1 MTDCKQIVLKLSAKD
16 IDVLREAAY
25 EAGEQGCAE
34 AVPLLAGL
42 LASESLGVQEAAD
55 MALRRIGGK
64 DVVVA
69 VLPLLRSDDAPVRNL
84 SMDILR
90 QVGGDDFPSL
100 VGLLHDPDHDIRIF
114 GSDILGS
121 TGNKL
126 AVAPLCDALLK
137 DPEVNVRYQAAV
149 SLGELGH
156 ASAAKCLG
164 KAMED
169 DEWVQFAVIEA
180 LAKIRDAS
188 SVNALVKALD
198 KSSDL
203 VASMIVEALGEIGN
217 IKAVAML
224 IRRMDASPAVLRN
237 KIVKA
242 VLHILGGKSLTLLPA
257 KDRGK
262 FRDYLLAAL
271 SDDDP
276 EIQDAAI
283 RGLTFMGDDAASGDI
298 LLLAAKM
305 DPDAEYE
312 RLEAAVNALASI
324 GLTQSL
330 QAGLT
335 HPEPAARRITVTALA
350 RIGGRQV
357 SELLIAAYPTAD
369 PELRRDMVAALL
381 EVADTEAKDFFL
393 GLLDEAADEAVLKAA
408 LYYLGRKMR
417 VEAAGERIFALL
429 ADSRDDVKEAALEA
443 CTELGGE
450 ALNARFLALSEDAD
464 PINRLMA
471 VYALGKIRLP
481 GNMAHIEKA
490 LLDPVPDIR
499 KIALEAA
506 LDACGGDDRGLEMI
520 VSRLDDEVADVR
532 RTVVELLGRCPVGKG
547 APYLLR
553 ALADPDDWVRVR
565 AVESLGALRLAE
577 AAPRLIPLIHDA
589 SKLVSLKTVEALGD
603 IGGESAFRALLEAL
617 GNDDPE
623 FQAAA
628 EEAIAKIQDRQGDR

>member
-1 MTDCKQIVLKLSAKD
+1 
-16 IDVLREAAY
+16 
-25 EAGEQGCAE
+25 
-34 AVPLLAGL
+34 
-42 LASESLGVQEAAD
+42 
-55 MALRRIGGK
+55 
-64 DVVVA
+64 
-69 VLPLLRSDDAPVRNL
+69 
-84 SMDILR
+84 
-90 QVGGDDFPSL
+90 
-100 VGLLHDPDHDIRIF
+100 
-114 GSDILGS
+114 
-121 TGNKL
+121 
-126 AVAPLCDALLK
+126 
-137 DPEVNVRYQAAV
+137 
-149 SLGELGH
+149 
-156 ASAAKCLG
+156 
-164 KAMED
+164 
-169 DEWVQFAVIEA
+169 
-180 LAKIRDAS
+180 
-188 SVNALVKALD
+188 
-198 KSSDL
+198 
-203 VASMIVEALGEIGN
+203 
-217 IKAVAML
+217 VAML

-257 KDRGK
+257 KDRGR
-262 FRDYLLAAL
+262 FREYLLAAL

-312 RLEAAVNALASI
+312 RLEAAVTALASI

-357 SELLIAAYPTAD
+357 SELLIAAYPAAE

-381 EVADTEAKDFFL
+381 DVAGPEARDFFL
-393 GLLDEAADEAVLKAA
+393 GLLDEAEDEAVLKAS

-429 ADSRDDVKEAALEA
+429 ADARDDVKEAALEA

-481 GNMAHIEKA
+481 GNMARIEKA

-532 RTVVELLGRCPVGKG
+532 RTVVELLGRCPLSKG

-565 AVESLGALRLAE
+565 AVESLGALRPAE
-577 AAPRLIPLIHDA
+577 AAARLIPLLHDA

>member
-1 MTDCKQIVLKLSAKD
+1 LSAKD
-16 IDVLREAAY
+16 IDALREAAY
-25 EAGEQGCAE
+25 EAGERGCVE

-64 DVVVA
+64 EVVVA

-90 QVGGDDFPSL
+90 QVGGDDFSSL
-100 VGLLHDPDHDIRIF
+100 VGLLHDSDPDIRIF

-149 SLGELGH
+149 SLGELAH

-217 IKAVAML
+217 VKAVAML

-283 RGLTFMGDDAASGDI
+283 RGLTFMGDDAASGEI
-298 LLLAAKM
+298 LRLAANM
-305 DPDAEYE
+305 DPDAESE

-324 GLTQSL
+324 GLTDSL
-330 QAGLT
+330 RAGLT
-335 HPEPAARRITVTALA
+335 GPEPAARRIVVTALA
-350 RIGGRQV
+350 RIGGEKV
-357 SELLIAAYPTAD
+357 SELLIAAYPEAD
-369 PELRRDMVAALL
+369 AELRRDLVAALL
-381 EVADTEAKDFFL
+381 EVAGPEARDFFL

-408 LYYLGRKMR
+408 LFYLGRKMR
-417 VEAAGERIFALL
+417 ADEAGERIFALL
-429 ADSRDDVKEAALEA
+429 SDPRDDVKEAALEA

-450 ALNARFLALSEDAD
+450 ALNARFLTLFTDAD
-464 PINRLMA
+464 PVNRLMA
-471 VYALGKIRLP
+471 VYALGRIRLP
-481 GNMAHIEKA
+481 GNLERIAEA

-506 LDACGGDDRGLEMI
+506 ADSCDGDEKGLEMI
-520 VSRLDDEVADVR
+520 VSRLDDEAPDVR
-532 RTVVELLGRCPVGKG
+532 RTVVELLGRCPLGRGV
-547 APYLLR
+547 PYLLR

-565 AVESLGALRLAE
+565 AVESLGALHTSE
-577 AAPRLIPLIHDA
+577 AVPRLIPLLSDP

>member
-271 SDDDP
+271 SDDEP